1 MPSAFSGIEI
11 GKRSLIT
18 HTLGLHT
25 IGHNM
30 SNASVEGYS
39 RQRVEMKATDPI
51 YMPALNRE
59 ERPGQVGQGVDP
71 LSIERIRDM
80 LLEGRIIAETNGEGY
95 WAARDKYILLLEQ
108 VYNEPGELS
117 VRTLMDKFWASWQE
131 LSVHPTEMGARQ
143 AVLQRGEAL
152 IDGLHS
158 RFARLKATRDMLEQD
173 ILASVEQVNEL
184 AAGIAGL
191 NEQIVKSRALGDN
204 PNDLLDRRD
213 LLAGRL
219 ASIID
224 ISIGTRDPDEYV
236 IYTGGMHLVQG
247 RHFERLGTVPDPD
260 NESYSRLIW
269 EKSGEDL
276 SLRGGKLAAMVELR
290 DTDTRGEIQKL
301 DLMTINFIDLVN
313 EIHRRGYGLTEKTG
327 LDFFREYPFINNL
340 AGNYDRS
347 GDGEYDSS
355 YIFRITGTNVLEAK
369 EQIGLAGTLTLPSAD
384 GDEARISVDYYPTDT
399 VEDLIRRINTSGAE
413 LAAMLNQT
421 GRLTL
426 KGVPSADPANPDF
439 VIRHLED
446 SGQFLVG
453 YAGLLTETGAA
464 GAYDW
469 GGADA
474 VLGLN
479 QGVGF
484 AVAPLTHPAGWI
496 EVNPALGADPGSIAS
511 SLAPDGAALGD
522 GAAALAIAQL
532 RYQPVMLGAIE
543 SFDEYFAQAVTEI
556 GLKGETAAQ
565 ALETES
571 LVLKELTDMRESL
584 SGVNL
589 DEEMA
594 NMVKFQHGYAAAARF
609 VSEIDKMLDTI
620 INRMGV

>member
-1 MPSAFSGIEI
+1 VPSTFSGIEI

-18 HTLGLHT
+18 HTLGLNT

-39 RQRVEMKATDPI
+39 RQRIEMKATDPL

-71 LSIERIRDM
+71 LRIERVRDM

-95 WAARDKYILLLEQ
+95 WSARDKYILLLEQ
-108 VYNEPGELS
+108 VYNEPGDLS
-117 VRTLMDKFWASWQE
+117 VRALMDKFWASWQE

-152 IDGLHS
+152 IDGMHG
-158 RFARLKATRDMLEQD
+158 RFNRLKATRDMLEQD

-184 AAGIAGL
+184 AGGIAAL
-191 NEQIVKSRALGDN
+191 NEQIVKIKALGDN

-247 RHFERLGTVPDPD
+247 RHFEKLGTVPDIN

-276 SLRGGKLAAMVELR
+276 TLRGGKLAAMVELR
-290 DTDTRGEIQKL
+290 DVDARGEIQKL

-313 EIHRRGYGLTEKTG
+313 EIHRRGYGLNERGG

-355 YIFRITGTNVLEAK
+355 YVFRITGENSLQAK
-369 EQIGLAGTLTLPSAD
+369 DQIGLAGTLTLPGAE
-384 GDEARISVDYYPTDT
+384 GENRVEVEYFPTDT

-413 LAAMLNQT
+413 MVAMLNQS
-421 GRLTL
+421 GRLTV
-426 KGVPSADPANPDF
+426 KGMPAADPANPDF

-446 SGQFLVG
+446 SGQLLVG
-453 YAGLLTETGAA
+453 YAGLLGGNGPE

-479 QGVGF
+479 EAVDF
-484 AVAPLTHPAGWI
+484 AVAPLAHPGAWI
-496 EVNPALGADPGSIAS
+496 EVNPALNADLGSIAS
-511 SLAPDGAALGD
+511 SLEPGGTAIGD
-522 GAAALAIAQL
+522 GGAALAIAQL
-532 RYQPVMLGAIE
+532 RYQPVMLGTIE
-543 SFDEYFAQAVTEI
+543 SFDEYFAQSVTEI
-556 GLKGETAAQ
+556 GLKGEAAAQ

-571 LVLKELTDMRESL
+571 LVLKELQDMRESL

>member
-1 MPSAFSGIEI
+1 VPSAFSGIEI

-18 HTLGLHT
+18 HTLGLNT

-39 RQRVEMKATDPI
+39 RQRVEMKATDPL

-71 LSIERIRDM
+71 LRIERIRDM
-80 LLEGRIIAETNGEGY
+80 LLEGRIIAETNSEGY
-95 WAARDKYILLLEQ
+95 WSARDKYILLLEQ

-117 VRTLMDKFWASWQE
+117 VRALMDKFWASWQE

-152 IDGLHS
+152 IDALHD
-158 RFARLKATRDMLEQD
+158 RFGRLKATRDMLEQD
-173 ILASVEQVNEL
+173 IVASVEQVNEL

-191 NEQIVKSRALGDN
+191 NEQIVKIKALGDN

-213 LLAGRL
+213 LLAGKL

-224 ISIGTRDPDEYV
+224 ISIGTRDADEYV

-247 RHFERLGTVPDPD
+247 RHYERLGTIPDPD
-260 NESYSRLIW
+260 NESYSRLVW
-269 EKSGEDL
+269 DKTGADL
-276 SLRGGKLAAMVELR
+276 TLRGGKLAAMVELR
-290 DTDTRGEIQKL
+290 DTDARGEIQKL
-301 DLMTINFIDLVN
+301 DLMTVNFIDLVN
-313 EIHRRGYGLTEKTG
+313 EIHRRGYGLTETTG

-355 YIFRITGTNVLEAK
+355 YVFRITGTNRLQAK
-369 EQIGLAGTLTLPSAD
+369 EQIGLAGTLTLPAAE
-384 GDEARISVDYYPTDT
+384 GENRISVDYYPTDT
-399 VEDLIRRINTSGAE
+399 VEDLIRRINVSGAE

-421 GRLTL
+421 GKLTL

-446 SGQFLVG
+446 SGQFLAG
-453 YAGLLTETGAA
+453 YAGLLSAA
-464 GAYDW
+464 GGEGAYDW

-479 QGVGF
+479 QGVDF
-484 AVAPLTHPAGWI
+484 AVAPLAHPAGWI

-511 SLAPDGAALGD
+511 SLAPGGAAIGD

-532 RYQPVMLGAIE
+532 RYQPVMLGSIE

-565 ALETES
+565 ALETEA
-571 LVLKELTDMRESL
+571 LVLKELRDMRESL

-594 NMVKFQHGYAAAARF
+594 NMVKFQHGYSAAARF